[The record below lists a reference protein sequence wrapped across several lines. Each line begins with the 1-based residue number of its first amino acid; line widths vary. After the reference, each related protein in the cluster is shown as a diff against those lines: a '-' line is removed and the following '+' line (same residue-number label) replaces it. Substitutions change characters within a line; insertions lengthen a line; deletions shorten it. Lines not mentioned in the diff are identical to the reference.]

1 MIHVLQ
7 EEMKQNMSLTIFE
20 EELYATCTESSLI
33 HQIGASDLV
42 QIKHPVVACFSMHEW
57 CYQSESFG
65 IKGTFVFSYVEDKSL
80 ICK

>member
-7 EEMKQNMSLTIFE
+7 EEMKQNMSLTIIE

-33 HQIGASDLV
+33 HQIGALDLV

-57 CYQSESFG
+57 CINQKVLESKGPLFFPMLK
-65 IKGTFVFSYVEDKSL
+65 IKA
-80 ICK
+80 